1 MSLIET
7 ISTLA
12 QAGFTKDDILRFAGM
27 QPTTPVAPQAAPVA
41 PVAPVAPQAAP
52 VALVAPQAA
61 PVAPVAPQAAP
72 VAPAAP
78 QAALDLTSAIQ
89 ELYRQGA
96 QIDIPAPPQK
106 DAYQTLSE
114 ALTGYY
120 AASGTGQPTN

>member
-27 QPTTPVAPQAAPVA
+27 QPTAPVDPQAAPAAPVEPQAAPVE
-41 PVAPVAPQAAP
+41 PQASP
-52 VALVAPQAA
+52 V
-61 PVAPVAPQAAP
+61 
-72 VAPAAP
+72 AP

-96 QIDIPAPPQK
+96 HIDIPAKPQK
-106 DAYQTLSE
+106 DAYQALSE

-120 AASGTGQPTN
+120 AASGTGQPTK

>member
-12 QAGFTKDDILRFAGM
+12 QAGFTKDDILRFAGL
-27 QPTTPVAPQAAPVA
+27 QPTAPVA

-52 VALVAPQAA
+52 VAPL
-61 PVAPVAPQAAP
+61 APVAPQAAP
-72 VAPAAP
+72 VAPQAAP
-78 QAALDLTSAIQ
+78 VALDLTSAIQ

-120 AASGTGQPTN
+120 AASGTGQPTK

>member
-12 QAGFTKDDILRFAGM
+12 QAGFTKDDILRFAGL
-27 QPTTPVAPQAAPVA
+27 QPT
-41 PVAPVAPQAAP
+41 
-52 VALVAPQAA
+52 
-61 PVAPVAPQAAP
+61 APVAPQAAP
-72 VAPAAP
+72 VAPQAAP
-78 QAALDLTSAIQ
+78 AALDLTSAIQ

-96 QIDIPAPPQK
+96 HIDIPAPPQK

>member
-12 QAGFTKDDILRFAGM
+12 QAGFTKDDILRFAGL
-27 QPTTPVAPQAAPVA
+27 QPTTP
-41 PVAPVAPQAAP
+41 
-52 VALVAPQAA
+52 VAPQAA

-72 VAPAAP
+72 VAPQAAPVDPVAPVAP

>member
-12 QAGFTKDDILRFAGM
+12 QAGFTKDDILRFAGL

-41 PVAPVAPQAAP
+41 PVAPQAALTAPQAAP
-52 VALVAPQAA
+52 V
-61 PVAPVAPQAAP
+61 
-72 VAPAAP
+72 AP

-96 QIDIPAPPQK
+96 QIDIPAQPQK

>member
-7 ISTLA
+7 ISTPA
-12 QAGFTKDDILRFAGM
+12 QAGFTKDDILRFAWP
-27 QPTTPVAPQAAPVA
+27 QPTTPVAPQAAPA
-41 PVAPVAPQAAP
+41 YPVAPQAAP
-52 VALVAPQAA
+52 VY
-61 PVAPVAPQAAP
+61 PVAPV
-72 VAPAAP
+72 AP

-114 ALTGYY
+114 SLTGYY
-120 AASGTGQPTN
+120 AASGTGQPTIKGGSNL

>member
-12 QAGFTKDDILRFAGM
+12 QAGFTKDDILRFAGL
-27 QPTTPVAPQAAPVA
+27 QPTTPAAPQAAPA
-41 PVAPVAPQAAP
+41 APQAAP
-52 VALVAPQAA
+52 AAPQAA
-61 PVAPVAPQAAP
+61 PAEPQAAP
-72 VAPAAP
+72 VAP

-96 QIDIPAPPQK
+96 QIDIPAQPQK
-106 DAYQTLSE
+106 DAYQALSE

>member
-12 QAGFTKDDILRFAGM
+12 QAGFTKDDILRFAGL
-27 QPTTPVAPQAAPVA
+27 QPTTPAAPQAAPA
-41 PVAPVAPQAAP
+41 APQAAP
-52 VALVAPQAA
+52 AEPQAA
-61 PVAPVAPQAAP
+61 PV
-72 VAPAAP
+72 AP

-96 QIDIPAPPQK
+96 QIDIPAQPQK
-106 DAYQTLSE
+106 DAYQALSE

>member
-12 QAGFTKDDILRFAGM
+12 QAGFTKDDILRFAGL
-27 QPTTPVAPQAAPVA
+27 QPTTPVVPQAAPVA
-41 PVAPVAPQAAP
+41 PV
-52 VALVAPQAA
+52 
-61 PVAPVAPQAAP
+61 
-72 VAPAAP
+72 AP

>member
-12 QAGFTKDDILRFAGM
+12 QAGFTKDDILRFAGL
-27 QPTTPVAPQAAPVA
+27 QPT
-41 PVAPVAPQAAP
+41 APVAPQAAP
-52 VALVAPQAA
+52 A
-61 PVAPVAPQAAP
+61 APVAPQAAP
-72 VAPAAP
+72 VAP
-78 QAALDLTSAIQ
+78 AALDLTSAIQ

-96 QIDIPAPPQK
+96 HIDIPAPPQK